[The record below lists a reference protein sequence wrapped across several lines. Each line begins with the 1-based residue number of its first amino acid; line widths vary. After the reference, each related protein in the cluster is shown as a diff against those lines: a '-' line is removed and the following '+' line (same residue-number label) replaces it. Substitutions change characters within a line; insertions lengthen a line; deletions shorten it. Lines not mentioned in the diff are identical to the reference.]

1 MICGSWDINSV
12 SRQQGKKP
20 VPRCFKINTDAAFSD
35 DSKQGAISCVIRD
48 HEGAFQAARSI
59 WYDRCFDAC
68 YMEAACRDGLKLALQ
83 RGFQRVVV
91 ETDCLQVVQ
100 LWNKVET
107 QRSIIDP
114 ILCEISDIRFAF

>member
-1 MICGSWDINSV
+1 
-12 SRQQGKKP
+12 
-20 VPRCFKINTDAAFSD
+20 
-35 DSKQGAISCVIRD
+35 
-48 HEGAFQAARSI
+48 
-59 WYDRCFDAC
+59 
-68 YMEAACRDGLKLALQ
+68 MEAACRDGLKLALQ

>member
-1 MICGSWDINSV
+1 
-12 SRQQGKKP
+12 
-20 VPRCFKINTDAAFSD
+20 
-35 DSKQGAISCVIRD
+35 
-48 HEGAFQAARSI
+48 
-59 WYDRCFDAC
+59 
-68 YMEAACRDGLKLALQ
+68 MEAMACRDSLKVALQ
-83 RGFQRVVV
+83 LGFQRVVV